1 MTIFEKVAEILAQ
14 HTDTALEEIKL
25 ESSFED
31 MGLDSLDIVDL
42 VMTMEEAFDIK
53 IELNEPVKT
62 VGGLVKIIESLQ
74 Q

>member
-1 MTIFEKVAEILAQ
+1 MTTFEKVVEILAE
-14 HTDTALEEIKL
+14 HTDIAPEEIKL
-25 ESSFED
+25 ESSFEE

-42 VMTMEEAFDIK
+42 VMTMEEAFDVK

-62 VGGLVKIIESLQ
+62 VGALVKIIEGLQ